1 MLQIQERQKYRRP
14 SGVEFDPV
22 DPVKYAEA
30 FGAKGLMIKSPDEV
44 APVMKR
50 ALDMSGPVII
60 GVHVD
65 YSDNHN
71 LFENAD
77 TRAIH

>member
-1 MLQIQERQKYRRP
+1 VRF
-14 SGVEFDPV
+14 GPV

-30 FGAKGLMIKSPDEV
+30 FGATGLMINMPDEIG
-44 APVMKR
+44 PVMKR
-50 ALDMSGPVII
+50 ALDAQGPVIF

-65 YSDNHN
+65 YRDNHK
-71 LFENAD
+71 LYENVD